1 MSQFAG
7 KTVLVTGCN
16 RGIGKTLLLRF
27 AAEGANVIACVR
39 KESPEFYDFVQQLCE
54 LYSVSVRVLYAD
66 FSEEESVKK
75 MIRDIYLM
83 QCKIDILVN
92 NVGVV
97 TQKIL
102 QLTSMEELKRV
113 FQINFFSQV
122 LLTQGVSKLMMKQ
135 KEGVIINMSSV
146 GGLDSFP
153 AYTSYGCSKAAMT
166 YFTKTL
172 SQELSP
178 YNIRVNAVAP
188 GLVETD
194 MKSQLSTDA
203 TDEVVRRSAMHRAAI
218 TDEVCDLIMF
228 LSSDKS
234 SYINGQIIRVD
245 GGM

>member
-1 MSQFAG
+1 MELFKD

-16 RGIGKTLLLRF
+16 RGIGKTLLQRY
-27 AAEGANVIACVR
+27 AAEGADVIACVR
-39 KESPEFYDFVQQLCE
+39 NKSSEFSDFVQSLCSQ
-54 LYSVSVRVLYAD
+54 YNVSINVLYAD
-66 FSEEESVKK
+66 FSNEDSVKCL
-75 MIRDIYLM
+75 IRYIYSM
-83 QCKIDILVN
+83 KRKVDILVN
-92 NVGVV
+92 NAGVV
-97 TQKIL
+97 TMKIL
-102 QLTSMEELKRV
+102 PMTTMEELKNV
-113 FQINFFSQV
+113 FQVNFFSQV

-135 KEGVIINMSSV
+135 KEGIIINMSSV

-153 AYTSYGCSKAAMT
+153 AYTAYGCSKAAMS

-188 GLVETD
+188 GLVETG
-194 MKSQLSTDA
+194 MKSHLSTDA
-203 TDEVVRRSAMHRAAI
+203 TDEVIRRSAMHRAAT
-218 TDEVCDLIMF
+218 TDEVCDLIIF